1 MPSATDWSGS
11 NSGGNSGGNS
21 GSNSGK
27 SATAQ
32 ALDDPLAMR
41 RAGRDVLS
49 LALIDS
55 RNHLLQLLA
64 LDESAVAL
72 RLAAQAGWYQEYWLA
87 RHVQRGRGEACDP
100 HAPRL
105 AGLEPRID
113 SWVARD
119 GEAPP
124 PDQLRSYLQESLEV
138 TLELLATGPPD
149 RDDDAALHF
158 YRCSLLHEDR
168 LTEALAE
175 RLHLGAPPA
184 RADRD
189 ALWLPA
195 QHLMMGSAPGG
206 LVPHNERW
214 AFDVAVPE
222 FEIDAQP
229 VNWARYVEFAEDG
242 GYDRAEL
249 WSDIGWQWLQ
259 QQGRRAPG
267 QVEQLLGGVL
277 VARGWGA
284 QAGLQRANIAQA
296 ALHVA
301 RHEAQAWCCWAGR
314 RLPTEPEWEVAVQRG
329 AGRGFA
335 WGDVFEW
342 VAGSARA
349 WPGAGRPA
357 PGALDGV
364 PAAGAQ
370 GVLRGGSWATR
381 SRWRHPKARRF
392 APPEGDHMFC
402 GFRSCAL

>member
-1 MPSATDWSGS
+1 MPSATGWSAN
-11 NSGGNSGGNS
+11 NS
-21 GSNSGK
+21 
-27 SATAQ
+27 TAQ

-41 RAGRDVLS
+41 CAGRELLS
-49 LALIDS
+49 LALIDT

-64 LDESAVAL
+64 LDESPAAL
-72 RLAAQAGWYQEYWLA
+72 RLAAHAGWYQEYWVA
-87 RHVQRGRGEACDP
+87 RHVQRQRGEACDP

-105 AGLEPRID
+105 AGIEPRID
-113 SWVARD
+113 VWLADD
-119 GEAPP
+119 GDAAPVE
-124 PDQLRSYLQESLEV
+124 QLRAYLQETLEV
-138 TLELLATGPPD
+138 TLELLATTSA
-149 RDDDAALHF
+149 DADSDVALHF
-158 YRCSLLHEDR
+158 YRSSLLHEDR
-168 LTEALAE
+168 LTETLAE
-175 RLHLGAPPA
+175 RLHPGAPPA

-195 QHLMMGSAPGG
+195 QHTQLGSPIGIGG

-229 VNWARYVEFAEDG
+229 VNWARYVEFAGDG

-249 WSDIGWQWLQ
+249 WTEAGWRWLQ
-259 QQGRRAPG
+259 QLGRRAPG

-277 VARGWGA
+277 VARGFGA
-284 QAGLQRANIAQA
+284 QAGLQRASGAQPA
-296 ALHVA
+296 MHVA
-301 RHEAQAWCCWAGR
+301 RHEAEAWCRWAGR
-314 RLPTEPEWEVAVQRG
+314 RLPTEPEWEIAAQHGTR
-329 AGRGFA
+329 RGFA

-357 PGALDGV
+357 PGALD
-364 PAAGAQ
+364 PAPGTAGQ

-392 APPEGDHMFC
+392 AAPAADHRFC
-402 GFRSCAL
+402 GFRSCAV